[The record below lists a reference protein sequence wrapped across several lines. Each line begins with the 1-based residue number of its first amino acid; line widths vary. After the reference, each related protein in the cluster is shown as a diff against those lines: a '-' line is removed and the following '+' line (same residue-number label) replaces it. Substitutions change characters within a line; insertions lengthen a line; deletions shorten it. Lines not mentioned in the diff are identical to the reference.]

1 MKKTLLLLLCS
12 VAIVIFSS
20 CNDDSNNNGGTTP
33 PVDTVDTTAK
43 PKLGYL
49 DFNHWYDIMC
59 KDIETVKPLI
69 RGTYI
74 KDTITLKKKSLVYA
88 QETDGGTFIV
98 QYLCNSKNI
107 LVHIYAELFTK
118 LDTTVLKTPAELFKH
133 SKIIS
138 DEMNTFVKSFNNNRG
153 TFQSAASSMYKKK
166 EVITSLNSH
175 DVQDQ
180 EKYELTW
187 TFINKISSKGLAD
200 DESVSCYEMWQ
211 IVADVPFP
219 DAHTPAIRP
228 VMMFESYAKDGSYAY
243 DPNDSNDLMNDS
255 RIINVQ
261 FTNWVWDESD
271 ITHPDI

>member
-43 PKLGYL
+43 PKLGYI
-49 DFNHWYDIMC
+49 DFNHWYDIMR
-59 KDIETVKPLI
+59 KDMATVRPLI

-88 QETDGGTFIV
+88 QETDCGTFTV
-98 QYLCNSKNI
+98 EYLFNSKNI
-107 LVHIYAELFTK
+107 LVHIYANAYNK
-118 LDTTVLKTPAELFKH
+118 WDTTLLKTPAEVFKH

-153 TFQSAASSMYKKK
+153 TFYYSSAQMHKKK
-166 EVITSLNSH
+166 DLIKFLDTKEA
-175 DVQDQ
+175 QDQ
-180 EKYELTW
+180 EEYKLTRM
-187 TFINKISSKGLAD
+187 FIDKISGKELAD
-200 DESVSCYEMWQ
+200 DESFNCTESWF
-211 IVADVPFP
+211 IVDDVPFP

-228 VMMFESYAKDGSYAY
+228 LIMNSLYGKDCPFEFLDEPLADGRLIS
-243 DPNDSNDLMNDS
+243 
-255 RIINVQ
+255 VQ

-271 ITHPDI
+271 LTHPDI